1 MNLPSFQKKSFGFT
15 LIELLVVI
23 VVIGILAGVIIVV
36 INPNLQQEKAKEGVI
51 KGNVDKIG
59 QAVIACASST
69 PNPHSACDTM
79 AKVGVIDPS
88 GSPEGS
94 TYDVYP
100 SASGDVSLYVL
111 GMYTTS
117 TGAFCTY
124 YIKTQVEP
132 TFLTTRTW
140 SGCHTSW

>member
-59 QAVIACASST
+59 QALIACVSSNGDPGT
-69 PNPHSACDTM
+69 NCDTFD
-79 AKVGVIDPS
+79 KIGVIDPS
-88 GSPEGS
+88 NSPVDS
-94 TYDVYP
+94 TYQIIP
-100 SASGDVSLYVL
+100 PAVL
-111 GMYTTS
+111 GTSIQALGTYTLSDGSICSLGINIDLGSFNTN
-117 TGAFCTY
+117 
-124 YIKTQVEP
+124 
-132 TFLTTRTW
+132 RTM
-140 SGCHTSW
+140 SNCHTSW